1 MKKEKF
7 SSFLADFWSEL
18 DAAAVQLQQQQQ
30 TQKYSK
36 IVDNQSG
43 KCLPSLVHLAV
54 LLATLLDGA
63 NPQIY
68 SSTSGQFD
76 CA

>member
-30 TQKYSK
+30 TQNYSK
-36 IVDNQSG
+36 IVEHQSG
-43 KCLPSLVHLAV
+43 KCLLGLVHLAV
-54 LLATLLDGA
+54 LLATLLGGA
-63 NPQIY
+63 NPQI
-68 SSTSGQFD
+68 
-76 CA
+76 